1 MALDPAEELDPV
13 LDLGLPADED
23 GVVVEDWRAALKSEM
38 PILIR
43 TATPIFISQLAE
55 YSLVLASVISI
66 GHLSTT
72 DLAASSLASMTA
84 SVTCFSILQGMA
96 SALDTLLPAAWT
108 SEDPTRVGLWT
119 QRM

>member
-1 MALDPAEELDPV
+1 MTLDPAEELDPV
-13 LDLGLPADED
+13 LDLGLPADEE
-23 GVVVEDWRAALKSEM
+23 GVVIEDWRAALKVSRSLSSYDEPIEENSSLLTPELYSKKSEM

-72 DLAASSLASMTA
+72 DLAASS
-84 SVTCFSILQGMA
+84 
-96 SALDTLLPAAWT
+96 
-108 SEDPTRVGLWT
+108 
-119 QRM
+119 